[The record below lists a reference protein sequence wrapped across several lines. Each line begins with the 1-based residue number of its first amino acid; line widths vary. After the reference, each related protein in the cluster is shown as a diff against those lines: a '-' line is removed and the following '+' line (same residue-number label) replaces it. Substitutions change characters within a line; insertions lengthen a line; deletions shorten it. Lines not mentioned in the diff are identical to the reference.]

1 MTTTMTEQAIYCDC
15 HGTVKMAV
23 MRGDRIIIRDRR
35 QGNNHTAVILL
46 DKASNGSIE
55 SSTMVTSK

>member
-1 MTTTMTEQAIYCDC
+1 MTTITERAIYCDC

-35 QGNNHTAVILL
+35 QGDNHTAVILL
-46 DKASNGSIE
+46 DKVENGSIE
-55 SSTMVTSK
+55 SSIMATSK